1 MSEAKPDDKPYHSKS
16 EMRRIEHM
24 KKADDKPVFAADEKL
39 RAELASA
46 KAEIEKLRK
55 TLEKIGEMECPYGE
69 GGCDS
74 DEKRGVA
81 WQALEN
87 ERKNNGHR

>member
-1 MSEAKPDDKPYHSKS
+1 
-16 EMRRIEHM
+16 M
-24 KKADDKPVFAADEKL
+24 KKAERNEISALEAELKSAKSHELTTAVFAADEKL
-39 RAELASA
+39 RAELAAA